1 MRRLFLALFTILAL
15 QPALAGELSSEP
27 WRQLPPTPAP
37 VPTDRRGQA
46 DANGIS
52 IHYAIYG
59 HGSPVILL
67 HGGLA
72 NSDYWGHQVGALVD
86 THHAVVLMDSRGH
99 GRTTR
104 DSKAYGYD
112 LMTDDVVALMDYL
125 KIEKADIVG
134 WSDGAIIGLDL
145 AMRHKERVGKI
156 FAFGANTVPTGIKD
170 DVERNS
176 TFATFIGR
184 AGKEYAA
191 QSATPKDFA
200 GFVGEISKMWATQ
213 PNWTDAQ
220 LKTIN
225 KPVLI
230 VDGEHDEA
238 IKPEHNTYMAETI
251 PNARL
256 VILPKTSHFA
266 FLQDPELFNAV
277 LLKFLDEK

>member
-1 MRRLFLALFTILAL
+1 MRRLFQALLTNHAL

-125 KIEKADIVG
+125 KIEKADVVG

-145 AMRHKERVGKI
+145 AMRHKDRVGKI

-184 AGKEYAA
+184 AGREYAA

-200 GFVGEISKMWATQ
+200 GFVGEISKMWAAQ

-220 LKTIN
+220 LKTID

-266 FLQDPELFNAV
+266 FMQDPELFNAV

>member
-266 FLQDPELFNAV
+266 FMQDPELFNAV